1 MLWFSPLTRP
11 PHLCYTVP
19 DFVGCPNKLSLEPC
33 VARQFR
39 TGDQTLIRELN
50 RSILLQRL
58 RVGPPLSRADLAAAT
73 GLNKTTVSKL
83 IDELIADG
91 LVHEI
96 GLVPSSGG
104 RPAVLLEL
112 NPDGGW
118 IIGGEIG
125 IGRIVTVVADLR
137 ATIAWRREATFDKE
151 DGKELVL
158 QRLDA
163 LLRQAKQFAQR
174 SDRRLLGVGVTIPG
188 LVDVASGVLV
198 FEPNMGWRDVPL
210 RDRLASKLHVP
221 AFIENDANAA
231 ALAERYFG
239 AAQDVEDFAYIVANI
254 GLGAGLVVGGQIF
267 SGASGYAGEAGHTTI
282 DPDGPLCRCGNR
294 GCWERL
300 ASLRAL
306 TERVDRALQAGLPSR
321 IPSFVDGSEI
331 TLEAIL
337 QAAREGDQVARQA
350 LDETGT
356 YLGIG
361 IANLVNLLNPQ
372 LVAFGGS
379 LSLAHEFLMPAA
391 QRVIEE
397 RAMGELRRA
406 ARIVVSAL
414 KADACV
420 LGGVALVL
428 HDILRRPYLVQRT
441 PEPSAADPMQSHHAA
456 LEAMPLEGR

>member
-1 MLWFSPLTRP
+1 
-11 PHLCYTVP
+11 
-19 DFVGCPNKLSLEPC
+19 

-39 TGDQTLIRELN
+39 TGDQALVRELN
-50 RSILLQRL
+50 RSILLQEL

-83 IDELIADG
+83 VDELIADG
-91 LVHEI
+91 LVREI
-96 GLVPSSGG
+96 GPVPSRGG
-104 RPAVLLEL
+104 RPAVHLEL

-118 IIGGEIG
+118 IIGAEIG
-125 IGRIVTVVADLR
+125 VGRLTTVVADLR
-137 ATIAWRREATFDKE
+137 ASIAWRREAAFDKE
-151 DGKELVL
+151 AGQESVL
-158 QRLDA
+158 QRLDT
-163 LLRQAKQFAQR
+163 LLRYARQFAQR
-174 SDRRLLGVGVTIPG
+174 DGRRLLGVGVTVPG
-188 LVDVASGVLV
+188 LVDVASGVLI
-198 FEPNMGWRDVPL
+198 FEPNMGWRGVPL
-210 RDRLASKLHVP
+210 RDRLASKLHLP

-239 AAQDVEDFAYIVANI
+239 AARDVEDFAYVVANI

-306 TERVDRALQAGLPSR
+306 TERVDRALQAGVTSQ
-321 IPSFVDGSEI
+321 IPSFAEGGEVSLMAI
-331 TLEAIL
+331 LEA
-337 QAAREGDQVARQA
+337 ARAGDQVARQA
-350 LDETGT
+350 LDETGA

-391 QRVIEE
+391 QRVVDE
-397 RAMGELRRA
+397 RAMGELRHA

-428 HDILRRPYLVQRT
+428 HDILRRPHLVQRT
-441 PEPSAADPMQSHHAA
+441 PEISAFHPVQSHPAA
-456 LEAMPLEGR
+456 LDEMPVEGR

>member
-1 MLWFSPLTRP
+1 M
-11 PHLCYTVP
+11 
-19 DFVGCPNKLSLEPC
+19 
-33 VARQFR
+33 ARQFR
-39 TGDQTLIRELN
+39 TGDQTLVRELN
-50 RSILLQRL
+50 RSILLHRL
-58 RVGPPLSRADLAAAT
+58 RIAPPLSRADLATST

-83 IDELIADG
+83 IDELISEE
-91 LVHEI
+91 LVREI

-104 RPAVLLEL
+104 RPGVLLEL
-112 NPDGGW
+112 NPDGGS

-125 IGRIVTVVADLR
+125 VGRMAAVVTDLR
-137 ATIAWRREATFDKE
+137 ASISWRQEVAFDKE
-151 DGKELVL
+151 AGKESVL
-158 QRLDA
+158 QQLDA
-163 LLRQAKQFAQR
+163 LLQQAKEVALR
-174 SDRRLLGVGVTIPG
+174 GKRRLLGVGVAIPG
-188 LVDVASGVLV
+188 LVDVASGTLV
-198 FEPNMGWRDVPL
+198 FEPNMGWREVPL
-210 RDRLASKLHVP
+210 RDRLASKLRLP

-239 AAQDVEDFAYIVANI
+239 AAQDVEDFAYVVANI

-306 TERVDRALQAGLPSR
+306 IERVDRALQAGIDSR
-321 IPSFVDGSEI
+321 IPSYTDGGEI
-331 TLEAIL
+331 TLAAIL
-337 QAAREGDQVARQA
+337 EAARAGDQVAQQA
-350 LDETGT
+350 LEETGT

-391 QRVIEE
+391 QRVVNE

-406 ARIVVSAL
+406 ARVVVSAL

-428 HDILRRPYLVQRT
+428 HDILRRPHFVQRT
-441 PEPSAADPMQSHHAA
+441 PELPAIDPIASRRAA
-456 LEAMPLEGR
+456 LDAMPLEGR

>member
-1 MLWFSPLTRP
+1 
-11 PHLCYTVP
+11 
-19 DFVGCPNKLSLEPC
+19 

-39 TGDQTLIRELN
+39 TGDQTLVRELN

-58 RVGPPLSRADLAAAT
+58 RIGPPLSRADLASAT

-83 IDELIADG
+83 VDDLIADG
-91 LVHEI
+91 LVREI
-96 GLVPSSGG
+96 GLVPSGGG

-118 IIGGEIG
+118 IIGGEISV
-125 IGRIVTVVADLR
+125 GRMVAIVADLR
-137 ATIAWRREATFDKE
+137 ATIAWRRETSFDKE
-151 DGKELVL
+151 AGQELVL
-158 QRLDA
+158 QRLDS

-174 SDRRLLGVGVTIPG
+174 GERRLLGVGVTIPG
-188 LVDVASGVLV
+188 LVDVRSGILV
-198 FEPNMGWRDVPL
+198 FEPNMGWRDIPL
-210 RDRLASKLHVP
+210 RDRLASKLRLP

-239 AAQDVEDFAYIVANI
+239 VAQDVEDFTYIVANI
-254 GLGAGLVVGGQIF
+254 GLGAGLVVGGQIL

-306 TERVDRALQAGLPSR
+306 TERVDHALQSGLPSR
-321 IPSFVDGSEI
+321 IAARAGGDDI

-337 QAAREGDQVARQA
+337 KAAREGDPVARQA
-350 LDETGT
+350 LDETGA

-372 LVAFGGS
+372 LVVFGGA

-391 QRVIEE
+391 QRVVND
-397 RAMGELRRA
+397 RAMGELRQA

-428 HDILRRPYLVQRT
+428 HDILRRPHLVQRA
-441 PEPSAADPMQSHHAA
+441 PEVSAEDTLSSHHAA
-456 LEAMPLEGR
+456 LETMPLEGR